1 MSSPVTNRCH
11 MVTQCMKPQQD
22 IPRWAKELGETTWSR
37 INALLHDGWQPRA
50 VARELGITESKL
62 SSLTVHARKY
72 RYRRILAPV
81 SRLRECLAEGTAAI
95 TPDTIKLLR
104 VAVEQ
109 SLSPGVDLD
118 KINRTAEVLSKFMA
132 AVEQMGQRAEA
143 SERERQRD
151 ESSTGERIDLDE
163 TLRRMFDKYNIRL
176 GGGGGDG
183 E

>member
-1 MSSPVTNRCH
+1 MS
-11 MVTQCMKPQQD
+11 KQQE
-22 IPRWAKELGETTWSR
+22 IPRWAVDLGEDAWER
-37 INALLHDGWQPRA
+37 INTLLYDGWQPRA
-50 VARELGITESKL
+50 VARELGIPEGKL

-143 SERERQRD
+143 GERERQRD
-151 ESSTGERIDLDE
+151 ESSTGVRIDPDE
-163 TLRRMFDKYNIRL
+163 ILRRILDKYDIRSV
-176 GGGGGDG
+176 GGDG
-183 E
+183 SGE